1 MCREHRDAGTTRS
14 KLGRRRVLVVSMLFL
29 GVAVVSAVGACA
41 ESDRFEF
48 KPRGVDSPI
57 RHGG

>member
-1 MCREHRDAGTTRS
+1 MQVLRDR